1 MPRGRGNRGGMKWG
15 GYGGW
20 FLKLL
25 LLLLIRKTPSHG
37 YDLAAKLSPFG
48 YSIQGR
54 GGMGP
59 IYRLLRD
66 LEMEGL
72 IMSSWETPGSIG
84 GPARRIYTIT
94 PLGEATLSTWIED
107 LRQQKALIDQI
118 IRLYEEN

>member
-1 MPRGRGNRGGMKWG
+1 MPGRRGSGRGMRWG

-25 LLLLIRKTPSHG
+25 LLLLIRREPSHG
-37 YDLAAKLSPFG
+37 YDLAAKLAPFG
-48 YSIQGR
+48 YTVQGR

-59 IYRLLRD
+59 IYRVLRE

-72 IMSSWETPGSIG
+72 IVSSWETPGPMG

-94 PLGEATLSTWIED
+94 PLGEQTLRMWIEELKSQRD
-107 LRQQKALIDQI
+107 MIDNI
-118 IRLYEEN
+118 LKLYEGV